1 MIEVEGKRALVVGLA
16 RSGRAAARLLR
27 RKGAMVMVTD
37 SRPPAAFQDEITELT
52 SLKIGLE
59 LGKHREETFLH
70 QDLIVVSPG
79 VPLDMPYLEAARQ
92 HKIPI
97 VPEIEVA
104 SWFLEGSMVGITG
117 SNGKTTTTS
126 LLGTMLASSGFR
138 TFVGGNIG
146 VPLISAVE
154 QARKDSLLVAELSS
168 FQLESI
174 QSFRPHVAV
183 LLNLS
188 QNHLD
193 RHHSFEA
200 YVGAKSRIFHNQ
212 TAEDYAILNADDPY
226 VMNLAPAIASQ
237 KIYFS
242 RKLNL
247 PDGVF
252 VSSGHI
258 MYRVGNLERIL
269 LEVSD
274 VRLRGDFN
282 VEDVLAASAAACV
295 MGADFDAMRK
305 AVREFNGVEHRLE
318 FVREI
323 HRVDY
328 YNDSKATSVDATAKA
343 LTAFNRGVHLILGG
357 KDKGAP
363 YTPLRSLLKE
373 RVREI
378 LVIGSAADKIAKDLE
393 GAVEIIHAGDLETA
407 VRRAFSL
414 AVPGDTVLLAPACAS
429 YDQFQDFEERGRIF
443 KELVEKLAH
452 EAILA
457 DALKPADKE
466 TSEGISPAVINEAL
480 PNLKAAEPAAAPESG
495 PKPEP
500 VLKPKVESPAPAES
514 VRPVIAARPPAPNPE
529 LVYVYEVEAEEV
541 GPQIDE
547 PVAVP
552 SGEEFG
558 PDKAPDLAAPESVSD
573 EALPF
578 EVPAAANATES
589 GGANQAEQKSA
600 VSMVKKEQASLFGD
614 TKGPKQ
620 GPEA

>member
-1 MIEVEGKRALVVGLA
+1 VIEVEGKRALVVGLA
-16 RSGRAAARLLR
+16 CSGRAAARLLR

-37 SRPPAAFQDEITELT
+37 SRPPASFQDEIPELT

-59 LGKHREETFLH
+59 LGLHREETFLH

-79 VPLDMPYLEAARQ
+79 VPLDLPYLESARQ

-126 LLGTMLASSGFR
+126 LLGMMLASSGFR

-154 QARKDSLLVAELSS
+154 QARKDTLLVAELSS
-168 FQLESI
+168 FQLEAI

-212 TAEDYAILNADDPY
+212 TAGDYAILNADDPY
-226 VMNLAPAIASQ
+226 VMNLAPAIPSQ
-237 KIYFS
+237 KIFFS

-252 VSSGHI
+252 VSNGHI
-258 MYRVGNLERIL
+258 IYRVGNLERIL
-269 LEVSD
+269 LEVGD

-295 MGADFDAMRK
+295 MGADFE
-305 AVREFNGVEHRLE
+305 AVRRAVRQFNGVEHRLE

-323 HRVDY
+323 HHVDY

-363 YTPLRSLLKE
+363 YTPLRPLLKD
-373 RVREI
+373 RVREA
-378 LVIGSAADKIAKDLE
+378 LLIGAAADKIAKDLE
-393 GAVEIIHAGDLETA
+393 GAVEIIHAGDLEAA
-407 VRRAFSL
+407 VRRAFNL

-429 YDQFQDFEERGRIF
+429 YDQFQDFEERGRVF
-443 KELVEKLAH
+443 KELVERLAH
-452 EAILA
+452 EASLA
-457 DALKPADKE
+457 DALKPEEKA
-466 TSEGISPAVINEAL
+466 TSEAIGPAAILIAL
-480 PNLKAAEPAAAPESG
+480 PNSKALEPAAAPE
-495 PKPEP
+495 PKPKIDP
-500 VLKPKVESPAPAES
+500 GPPAEI
-514 VRPVIAARPPAPNPE
+514 VRPVNATRTAAPNPD
-529 LVYVYEVEAEEV
+529 LVYVYEVEAVEN
-541 GPQIDE
+541 GPLQDE
-547 PVAVP
+547 SAAIPL
-552 SGEEFG
+552 GEEFG
-558 PDKAPDLAAPESVSD
+558 PAITADLAAPESVSD

-578 EVPAAANATES
+578 EVPAAANAAES
-589 GGANQAEQKSA
+589 GATVQPGQKNALSTL
-600 VSMVKKEQASLFGD
+600 KKEQPSLFGD